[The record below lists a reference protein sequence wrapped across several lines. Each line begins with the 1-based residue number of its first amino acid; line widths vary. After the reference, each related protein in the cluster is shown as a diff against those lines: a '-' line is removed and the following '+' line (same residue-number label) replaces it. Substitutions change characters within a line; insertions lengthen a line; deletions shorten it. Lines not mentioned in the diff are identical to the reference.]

1 MILTPHIL
9 SGAAVASQISNPFAM
24 MIAAMAVHHILDMI
38 PHWDYEIHSSRRR
51 AAQKIALDIAIAG
64 IITLLFIWN
73 LPLEKQF
80 HILLGGFFGVLPD
93 GFLFLYYASG
103 EKIFRRYIKFHHFWH
118 RLITKKEGSLS
129 FIRVLPQIAVAIISI
144 YLLR

>member
-24 MIAAMAVHHILDMI
+24 VIAAMAVHHILDMI

-64 IITLLFIWN
+64 IITLFFIWN

-93 GFLFLYYASG
+93 GEG
-103 EKIFRRYIKFHHFWH
+103 KIRIRPYFWRTFRRQRFKGDSH
-118 RLITKKEGSLS
+118 
-129 FIRVLPQIAVAIISI
+129 
-144 YLLR
+144 LRQQHSPPRRG